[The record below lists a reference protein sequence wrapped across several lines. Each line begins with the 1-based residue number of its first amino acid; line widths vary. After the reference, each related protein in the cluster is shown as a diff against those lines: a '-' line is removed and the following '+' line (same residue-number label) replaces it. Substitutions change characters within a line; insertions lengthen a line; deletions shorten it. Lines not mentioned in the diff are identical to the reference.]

1 MTRTTRRPL
10 LLIDEHHD
18 TALAI
23 ELAIDGMTEVIRC
36 RLSMARAYLAHDSYA
51 AILLA
56 IPDEDWL
63 SVAPLVGDL
72 AEEGPTVVFCAAES
86 VSVALNVVRWG
97 GQDALAGKEL
107 IGARIRRVVNCAI
120 VRGDERNLLRVRAR
134 KERRAA
140 VRIVAA
146 VIRDAL
152 QPAMTT
158 LSRALEHPDR
168 QDGANREALGALR
181 EVLLDLDEAGLAI

>member
-1 MTRTTRRPL
+1 MTPTTRRPL
-10 LLIDEHHD
+10 LLIDEHQA
-18 TALAI
+18 TTRCI
-23 ELAIDGMTEVIRC
+23 ERAIDGMAEVVRC

-56 IPDEDWL
+56 IPDEGWL
-63 SVAPLVGDL
+63 SVAPLVSDL
-72 AEEGPTVVFCAAES
+72 ANEGSTVVFCADES

-97 GQDALAGKEL
+97 GQDALAGREL
-107 IGARIRRVVNCAI
+107 VGARIRRVVSCAI
-120 VRGDERNLLRVRAR
+120 VRGDERHLLRVRAR
-134 KERRAA
+134 TEKRAA

-168 QDGANREALGALR
+168 QDRANREALGALR
-181 EVLLDLDEAGLAI
+181 EVMLDLDEAGLAI